1 MRIQCEYCGALID
14 VKEDDTCPNCGATF
28 DKNSRLH
35 DMMQEEKESSRLK
48 KEEIQLKLESQ
59 RLQNEKTRF
68 ENELRR
74 KKAAT
79 HRTYSKHQKTAAIVI
94 PILAAGIFLSV
105 GVECASN
112 MVAELENY
120 TPPTTEPIVIETPVE
135 VSFGEKAS
143 TSTYSVVCDKVE
155 EYYYPWAQPLEGY
168 KYVGVH
174 LVVSN
179 ITNEEILSDEPVM
192 CSYKNGEFLMQAEKP
207 TIRSEDWGTKLRNAY
222 IAPSNSIMGKVYF
235 TVPVD
240 ADLIVQYGDY
250 ITINIPA
257 DACVDLPK

>member
-35 DMMQEEKESSRLK
+35 DMMQEEKESARLK
-48 KEEIQLKLESQ
+48 KEEMQLKLESQ
-59 RLQNEKTRF
+59 RLQNEKTRV
-68 ENELRR
+68 ENEIRR
-74 KKAAT
+74 QKVKRTRPKNRNATIAVVICCIFAA
-79 HRTYSKHQKTAAIVI
+79 SIFVSAAIE
-94 PILAAGIFLSV
+94 AFYEV
-105 GVECASN
+105 GKEIG
-112 MVAELENY
+112 EY
-120 TPPTTEPIVIETPVE
+120 TPPTTEPVVVEVPVE

-155 EYYYPWAQPLEGY
+155 EYYYPWTQPQEGY

-179 ITNEEILSDEPVM
+179 ITNEEIFSDESVM

-207 TIRSEDWGTKLRNAY
+207 TIRSEDLGTKLDKAY
-222 IAPSNSIMGKVYF
+222 ISPGNSIMGKIYF

-240 ADLIVQYGDY
+240 ADLIVKYGDY

-257 DACVDLPK
+257 DVCVDLPE